1 VVADAEA
8 AISLLEPQR
17 NLMTSLLNVD
27 DYERVAR
34 ERLEASI
41 YDYIAG
47 GSWDEVTLRE
57 NHTAYDKWRLRPRAM
72 VNVEY
77 RDLSVNILGD
87 TLSLPIG
94 VAPSAFHKL
103 MHPDGELA
111 TARAAG
117 ATGTVMCLS
126 IMATVSL
133 EEVAAAVSGPL
144 WLQTYI
150 FKDRSMTIDLA
161 ARAKAAGYRALVLTV
176 DTPVLGR
183 RERDSR
189 NQFELPAGIEM
200 RNLKLA
206 PAVPGEYESPMVR
219 FIRQQIDP
227 SLTWREVEWF
237 VKTVQMPVFVKGV
250 LHPED
255 ARLAAKCG
263 VSGIIVSN
271 HGGRQLDGA
280 IATLDALP
288 EIVSAMRGTD
298 LDIIVDGGI
307 RRGADVVKALALGA
321 KMVLV
326 GRPVLW
332 GLAVDGEPGAR
343 AVLDL
348 LRREF
353 DTALAL
359 VGCPRSVDL
368 NRDFI
373 IRL

>member
-1 VVADAEA
+1 
-8 AISLLEPQR
+8 
-17 NLMTSLLNVD
+17 MTTLLNVD
-27 DYERVAR
+27 DYERTAQ
-34 ERLEASI
+34 ERLDASI

-57 NHTAYDKWRLRPRAM
+57 NRTAYDKWRLRPRFM
-72 VNVEY
+72 VNVEH
-77 RDLSVNILGD
+77 RDLRMNILED

-103 MHPDGELA
+103 MHADGELA

-117 ATGTVMCLS
+117 AAGTVMCLS
-126 IMATVSL
+126 IMATTSL
-133 EEVAAAVSGPL
+133 EDVAGAASGPL

-150 FKDRSMTIDLA
+150 FRDRDLTLNLA
-161 ARAKAAGYRALVLTV
+161 TRAKAAGYRALVLTV

-183 RERDSR
+183 RERDPR
-189 NQFELPAGIEM
+189 NKFELPAGIEM
-200 RNLKLA
+200 RNVTM
-206 PAVPGEYESPMVR
+206 PPSGPGEYESPMVR

-255 ARLAAKCG
+255 ARLAAQCG

-288 EIVSAMRGTD
+288 EIVSAIRDAG

-307 RRGADVVKALALGA
+307 RRGTDVIKALALGA

-326 GRPVLW
+326 GRPILW
-332 GLAVDGEPGAR
+332 GLAVDGEAGAC
-343 AVLDL
+343 AVLGL

-359 VGCPRSVDL
+359 VGCPRAVDL
-368 NRDFI
+368 SLDYLVRP
-373 IRL
+373 

>member
-1 VVADAEA
+1 
-8 AISLLEPQR
+8 
-17 NLMTSLLNVD
+17 MTTLLNVD
-27 DYERVAR
+27 DYERAAR

-47 GSWDEVTLRE
+47 GSWDEVTIKE
-57 NHTAYDKWRLRPRAM
+57 NRTAYDKWRLRPRAM
-72 VNVEY
+72 VNVKH
-77 RDLSVNILGD
+77 RDLSVRILGD
-87 TLSLPIG
+87 TLSLPMGI
-94 VAPSAFHKL
+94 APSAFHQL
-103 MHPDGELA
+103 MHPDGEVA

-117 ATGTVMCLS
+117 AAGTVMCLS
-126 IMATVSL
+126 IMSTISL
-133 EEVAAAVSGPL
+133 EEVAAVASGPL

-150 FKDRSMTIDLA
+150 FKDRGLTADLA
-161 ARAKAAGYRALVLTV
+161 ARAKAVGYRAVVLTV

-200 RNLKLA
+200 RNLNLA

-219 FIRQQIDP
+219 FIKQQIDP

-255 ARLAAKCG
+255 ARLAVKCG

-288 EIVSAMRGTD
+288 EIVSAMRDTG

-307 RRGADVVKALALGA
+307 RRGTDVVKALASGA

-332 GLAVDGEPGAR
+332 GLAVDGEAGAR
-343 AVLDL
+343 AVLEL

-359 VGCPRSVDL
+359 IGCPRAVDL
-368 NRDFI
+368 NSDFVI
-373 IRL
+373 QL

>member
-1 VVADAEA
+1 MA
-8 AISLLEPQR
+8 
-17 NLMTSLLNVD
+17 TLLNVD

-34 ERLEASI
+34 ERLEPSI

-47 GSWDEVTLRE
+47 GAGDEITLTE
-57 NHTAYDKWRLRPRAM
+57 NHTAYDKWRLCPRAM
-72 VNVEY
+72 VNVER
-77 RDLSVNILGD
+77 RDLTVKILED

-94 VAPSAFHKL
+94 IAPSAFHKL
-103 MHPDGELA
+103 MHSDGELA
-111 TARAAG
+111 TVRAAG
-117 ATGTVMCLS
+117 AAGTVMCLS
-126 IMATVSL
+126 IMATMSL
-133 EEVAAAVSGPL
+133 EEVAAAASGPL

-150 FKDRSMTIDLA
+150 FRDRKLTVDLA
-161 ARAKAAGYRALVLTV
+161 TRARTAGYHALVLTV

-200 RNLKLA
+200 RNLNLP

-219 FIRQQIDP
+219 FIKQQIDP
-227 SLTWREVEWF
+227 SLTWQDVEWF
-237 VKTVQMPVFVKGV
+237 VQTVQMPVFVKGV

-255 ARLAAKCG
+255 ARLAVKCG

-288 EIVSAMRGTD
+288 AIVSAVSDTN
-298 LDIIVDGGI
+298 LDVIVDGGI
-307 RRGADVVKALALGA
+307 RRGTDVVKALALGA
-321 KMVLV
+321 KMVLI

-332 GLAVDGEPGAR
+332 GLAVDGEAGAHT
-343 AVLDL
+343 VLEL

-359 VGCPRSVDL
+359 VGCPRAADL
-368 NRDFI
+368 VSDY
-373 IRL
+373 LAKL

>member
-1 VVADAEA
+1 
-8 AISLLEPQR
+8 
-17 NLMTSLLNVD
+17 MTTLLNVD
-27 DYERVAR
+27 DYERTAQ
-34 ERLEASI
+34 ERLDASI

-57 NHTAYDKWRLRPRAM
+57 NRTAYDKWRLRPRFM
-72 VNVEY
+72 VNVEH
-77 RDLSVNILGD
+77 RDLRMNILED

-103 MHPDGELA
+103 MHADGELA

-117 ATGTVMCLS
+117 AAGTVMCLS
-126 IMATVSL
+126 IMATTSL
-133 EEVAAAVSGPL
+133 EDVAGAASGPL

-150 FKDRSMTIDLA
+150 FRDRDLTLNLA
-161 ARAKAAGYRALVLTV
+161 TRAKAAGYRALVLTV

-183 RERDSR
+183 RERDPR
-189 NQFELPAGIEM
+189 NKFELPTGIEM
-200 RNLKLA
+200 RNVTM
-206 PAVPGEYESPMVR
+206 PPSGPGEYESPMVR

-255 ARLAAKCG
+255 ARLAAQCG

-288 EIVSAMRGTD
+288 EIVSAIRNGG

-307 RRGADVVKALALGA
+307 RRGTDVIKALALGA

-326 GRPVLW
+326 GRPILW
-332 GLAVDGEPGAR
+332 GLAVDGEAGAC
-343 AVLDL
+343 AVLEL

-359 VGCPRSVDL
+359 VGCPRAVDL
-368 NRDFI
+368 SLDYLVRP
-373 IRL
+373 

>member
-1 VVADAEA
+1 
-8 AISLLEPQR
+8 
-17 NLMTSLLNVD
+17 MTTLLNVD
-27 DYERVAR
+27 DYEHAAR
-34 ERLEASI
+34 ERLDASI

-47 GSWDEVTLRE
+47 GSWDEVTLTE
-57 NHTAYDKWRLRPRAM
+57 NRTAYDKWRLRPRAM
-72 VNVEY
+72 VNVEH
-77 RDLSVNILGD
+77 RDLSVSILGD
-87 TLSLPIG
+87 RLSLPIG
-94 VAPSAFHKL
+94 IAPSAFHKL

-117 ATGTVMCLS
+117 AAGTVMCLS
-126 IMATVSL
+126 IMSTVSL
-133 EEVAAAVSGPL
+133 EEVAAVASGPL

-150 FKDRSMTIDLA
+150 LKDRSLTADLA
-161 ARAKAAGYRALVLTV
+161 ARAKAAGYRAFVLTV

-200 RNLKLA
+200 RNISMPP
-206 PAVPGEYESPMVR
+206 PAPGEYESPMVR
-219 FIRQQIDP
+219 FIKQQIDP

-255 ARLAAKCG
+255 ARLAVQAG
-263 VSGIIVSN
+263 VRGIIVSN

-288 EIVSAMRGTD
+288 GIVFAVSDTN
-298 LDIIVDGGI
+298 LDVIVDGGI
-307 RRGADVVKALALGA
+307 RRGTDVVKALALGA

-332 GLAVDGEPGAR
+332 GLAVDGEAGTR
-343 AVLDL
+343 AVLEI

-353 DTALAL
+353 DTTLAL
-359 VGCPRSVDL
+359 VGSPRSVDL
-368 NRDFI
+368 NRDFVT
-373 IRL
+373 RS

>member
-1 VVADAEA
+1 MR
-8 AISLLEPQR
+8 R

-47 GSWDEVTLRE
+47 GSWDEITLRE

-72 VNVEY
+72 VNVEH

-87 TLSLPIG
+87 SLSLPIG
-94 VAPSAFHKL
+94 IAPSAFHKL

-117 ATGTVMCLS
+117 AAGTVMCLS

-133 EEVAAAVSGPL
+133 EEVAAAASGPL

-161 ARAKAAGYRALVLTV
+161 ARAKAVGYGAFVLTV

-189 NQFELPAGIEM
+189 NQFELPAAIEM
-200 RNLKLA
+200 TYLSLL
-206 PAVPGEYESPMVR
+206 PAISGESESPMVL
-219 FIRQQIDP
+219 FIKQQIDP

-237 VKTVQMPVFVKGV
+237 VKTVGLPVFVKGV

-255 ARLAAKCG
+255 ARLAGKCR
-263 VSGIIVSN
+263 V
-271 HGGRQLDGA
+271 
-280 IATLDALP
+280 
-288 EIVSAMRGTD
+288 
-298 LDIIVDGGI
+298 
-307 RRGADVVKALALGA
+307 
-321 KMVLV
+321 
-326 GRPVLW
+326 
-332 GLAVDGEPGAR
+332 
-343 AVLDL
+343 
-348 LRREF
+348 
-353 DTALAL
+353 
-359 VGCPRSVDL
+359 SVDY
-368 NRDFI
+368 DA
-373 IRL
+373 

>member
-1 VVADAEA
+1 
-8 AISLLEPQR
+8 
-17 NLMTSLLNVD
+17 MTALLNVD
-27 DYERVAR
+27 DYERAAR

-57 NHTAYDKWRLRPRAM
+57 NRTAYDKWRLRPRAM
-72 VNVEY
+72 VDVEQ

-94 VAPSAFHKL
+94 IAPSAFHKL

-117 ATGTVMCLS
+117 AAGTVMCLS
-126 IMATVSL
+126 IMATVTL
-133 EEVAAAVSGPL
+133 EEVAAAASGPL

-150 FKDRSMTIDLA
+150 FKDRSLTAALA
-161 ARAKAAGYRALVLTV
+161 ARAKAVGYRALVLTV

-200 RNLKLA
+200 RNLNLA

-219 FIRQQIDP
+219 FIKQQIDP

-288 EIVSAMRGTD
+288 EIVSAMSDTK
-298 LDIIVDGGI
+298 LDVIVDGGI
-307 RRGADVVKALALGA
+307 RRGTDVVKALALGA
-321 KMVLV
+321 TMVLI
-326 GRPVLW
+326 GRPALW
-332 GLAVDGEPGAR
+332 GLAVDGEAGAR
-343 AVLDL
+343 AVLEL
-348 LRREF
+348 LRREI
-353 DTALAL
+353 DTTLAL
-359 VGCPRSVDL
+359 IGCARAVDL
-368 NRDFI
+368 SSDFVT
-373 IRL
+373 RL

>member
-1 VVADAEA
+1 
-8 AISLLEPQR
+8 
-17 NLMTSLLNVD
+17 MTTLLNVD
-27 DYERVAR
+27 DYERAAR

-47 GSWDEVTLRE
+47 GSWDEVTLTE
-57 NHTAYDKWRLRPRAM
+57 NRTAYDKWRLRPRAM
-72 VNVEY
+72 VNVEH
-77 RDLSVNILGD
+77 RDLSVSILGD
-87 TLSLPIG
+87 TLSLLIG
-94 VAPSAFHKL
+94 IAPSAFHKL

-111 TARAAG
+111 TVRAAG
-117 ATGTVMCLS
+117 AAGTVMCLS
-126 IMATVSL
+126 IMSTVSL
-133 EEVAAAVSGPL
+133 EEVAAAASGPL

-150 FKDRSMTIDLA
+150 FRDRSLTIELA
-161 ARAKAAGYRALVLTV
+161 ARAKAVGYRALVLTV

-200 RNLKLA
+200 RNLNLL

-219 FIRQQIDP
+219 FIKQQIDP

-255 ARLAAKCG
+255 ARLAAASG
-263 VSGIIVSN
+263 ASGIIVSN

-280 IATLDALP
+280 ITTLDALP
-288 EIVSAMRGTD
+288 EIVSAMSDTN
-298 LDIIVDGGI
+298 LDVIVDGGI
-307 RRGADVVKALALGA
+307 RRGTDVVKALALGA
-321 KMVLV
+321 KMVLI

-332 GLAVDGEPGAR
+332 GLAVDGEAGAR
-343 AVLDL
+343 AVLNL
-348 LRREF
+348 LQQEF

-359 VGCPRSVDL
+359 IGCPCASDL
-368 NRDFI
+368 NGDFVT
-373 IRL
+373 RL

>member
-1 VVADAEA
+1 
-8 AISLLEPQR
+8 
-17 NLMTSLLNVD
+17 MTTLLNID
-27 DYERVAR
+27 DYERAAR
-34 ERLEASI
+34 ERLESSI

-47 GSWDEVTLRE
+47 GSWDEVTLME
-57 NHTAYDKWRLRPRAM
+57 NRTAYGKWRLRPRAM
-72 VNVEY
+72 VNVEQ
-77 RDLSVNILGD
+77 RDLSVSILGD
-87 TLSLPIG
+87 TLSLPVGI
-94 VAPSAFHKL
+94 APSAFHKL

-111 TARAAG
+111 TVRAAG
-117 ATGTVMCLS
+117 AAGTVMCLS

-133 EEVAAAVSGPL
+133 EEVAAAASGPL

-150 FKDRSMTIDLA
+150 FKDRSLTADLA
-161 ARAKAAGYRALVLTV
+161 ARAKAVGYRALVLTV

-200 RNLKLA
+200 RNLNLA

-219 FIRQQIDP
+219 FIKRQLDP

-237 VKTVQMPVFVKGV
+237 VKTVQMPVFVKGI

-255 ARLAAKCG
+255 ARLAVKCG

-288 EIVSAMRGTD
+288 EIVSAMRDTG

-307 RRGADVVKALALGA
+307 RRGTDVVKALALGA

-332 GLAVDGEPGAR
+332 GLAVDGEAGAG
-343 AVLDL
+343 AVLEL

-359 VGCPRSVDL
+359 AGCPQAIDL
-368 NRDFI
+368 NSDFVT
-373 IRL
+373 RV

>member
-1 VVADAEA
+1 
-8 AISLLEPQR
+8 
-17 NLMTSLLNVD
+17 MTALLNVG

-47 GSWDEVTLRE
+47 GSWDEVTLTE
-57 NHTAYDKWRLRPRAM
+57 NRTAYDKWRLRPRAM
-72 VNVEY
+72 VNVEH

-87 TLSLPIG
+87 TLTFPVGI
-94 VAPSAFHKL
+94 APSAFHKL

-111 TARAAG
+111 TVRAAG
-117 ATGTVMCLS
+117 AAHTVMCLS
-126 IMATVSL
+126 IMATTSI
-133 EEVAAAVSGPL
+133 EDVAGASSGPL

-150 FKDRSMTIDLA
+150 FKDRSLTADLA
-161 ARAKAAGYRALVLTV
+161 ARAKAVGYRAFVLTV

-189 NQFELPAGIEM
+189 NQFELPAEITM
-200 RNLKLA
+200 QNMNLP

-219 FIRQQIDP
+219 FIKGEIDP
-227 SLTWREVEWF
+227 SLTWRDVEWF

-263 VSGIIVSN
+263 ASGIIVSN

-288 EIVSAMRGTD
+288 EIVSAMRDTG
-298 LDIIVDGGI
+298 LNIIVDGGI
-307 RRGADVVKALALGA
+307 RRGTDVVKALALGA
-321 KMVLV
+321 KMVLI
-326 GRPVLW
+326 GRPILW
-332 GLAVDGEPGAR
+332 GLAVDGEAGAR
-343 AVLDL
+343 AVLEL

-359 VGCPRSVDL
+359 VGCPRATDL
-368 NRDFI
+368 NADYLVRV
-373 IRL
+373 